1 MSCRQFPVSEMHKVK
16 VCPLGVSGGAIG
28 GNGGEHGKRQKINGW
43 SLQSARGNTRFL
55 RSVLVDQLPPFGLAF
70 TFTIRDMPTPQQW
83 AKLKLKLVRALRQ
96 RFGSIC
102 WHMVTE
108 WTKEGRPHLHGC
120 AFWIETHADICWDL
134 EDAWLAFTKN
144 YGTSERAQLVK
155 IIRGA
160 DGWFI
165 YMAKHAARGL
175 AHYQRQADSLPPE
188 WQAQTGRV
196 WGRGGLWPTDV
207 QENELTPAEFFMFRR
222 LTDSFA
228 SSEARTELKRA
239 LRYGKAKQITAA
251 RKRLVFLK
259 KLRTAFGKGEVASS
273 TRGISQWVSAEVS
286 GKLLRFAIMENDPR
300 DEANDC
306 GDVLHELGLREEDIP
321 F

>member
-1 MSCRQFPVSEMHKVK
+1 MFKIKIS
-16 VCPLGVSGGAIG
+16 PLGVTGGAAG
-28 GNGGEHGKRQKINGW
+28 GNGGQHGKRQKINGW

-70 TFTIRDMPTPQQW
+70 TFTIRDMPTPKEW
-83 AKLKLKLVRALRQ
+83 KRLKLKLVRALND
-96 RFGSIC
+96 RFGCIC

-120 AFWIETHADICWDL
+120 AFWIETHADIVWDL
-134 EDAWLAFTKN
+134 EDAWLAYTKC

-175 AHYQRQADSLPPE
+175 GHYQRQADSLPPE
-188 WQAQTGRV
+188 WKAQTGRV
-196 WGRGGLWPTDV
+196 WGRGGRWPTDV
-207 QENELTPAEFFMFRR
+207 QENNVTAAEFYMFRR
-222 LTDSFA
+222 STERYANSK
-228 SSEARTELKRA
+228 ARAELKQA
-239 LRYGKAKQITAA
+239 LKYGKPQQIKSA

-259 KLRTAFGKGEVASS
+259 KLRKAFGGGETASS
-273 TRGISQWVSAEVS
+273 IRGINEWVPWEVS
-286 GKLLRFAIMENDPR
+286 GKLLRFALKENDTR
-300 DEANDC
+300 
-306 GDVLHELGLREEDIP
+306 GKTEDIGEIFSSHGLCETDIP
-321 F
+321 Y